1 MVPTASSRLA
11 SPRRELRVQPGDDLA
26 IGRPGVAAVDEV
38 RARAGFLMLGL
49 AGAVRTVLGPAQH
62 RLEGHGGHREE
73 QFAGV
78 RAAARGADGQCR
90 DDANRHQG
98 MRDDL
103 PALSPSEYYWDD
115 LIGLAILNLQDQA
128 LGRVISLIETG
139 AHDVLVVRDAERE
152 RLLPFVNAIVKSV
165 DIPGGVIRVDWG
177 SDW

>member
-1 MVPTASSRLA
+1 MVVMGRIVAPFGVRGWLKVRPFADDPLA
-11 SPRRELRVQPGDDLA
+11 
-26 IGRPGVAAVDEV
+26 
-38 RARAGFLMLGL
+38 F
-49 AGAVRTVLGPAQH
+49 GAVSPWWLATQADAPGENWRSFVPETVKPH
-62 RLEGHGGHREE
+62 
-73 QFAGV
+73 
-78 RAAARGADGQCR
+78 ADGLIIKLR
-90 DDANRHQG
+90 DIEDRTAAEELDG
-98 MRDDL
+98 CFVGILRDDL